1 MARWAPPFF
10 GRVSGSGVIV
20 SEVREVRDFD
30 EVELSGSGVVTIT
43 QTGEESLSIEA
54 DDNILSLLRTEVH
67 GRRLELGMVSGAN
80 IKATRPVRYTLTVRQ
95 LHGVSV
101 SGSGRLQ
108 VSGLTTDGWQA
119 HISGSGD
126 VVVTG
131 QTPQQELSISGSGSY
146 FANEFAS
153 GVARV
158 HISGSGSASIQVHER
173 LEVHVSGSGS
183 LRYTGQPQVSKSIS
197 GSGSV
202 RPHGA
207 SVWGKHG
214 KA

>member
-1 MARWAPPFF
+1 
-10 GRVSGSGVIV
+10 
-20 SEVREVRDFD
+20 
-30 EVELSGSGVVTIT
+30 
-43 QTGEESLSIEA
+43 
-54 DDNILSLLRTEVH
+54 
-67 GRRLELGMVSGAN
+67 
-80 IKATRPVRYTLTVRQ
+80 
-95 LHGVSV
+95 
-101 SGSGRLQ
+101 